1 MAPGRQ
7 IAKPAMKLEVLVN
20 GRPVQMNSAEAH
32 VVEVA
37 PGLYSVLHE
46 GRSYEVRITG
56 GAGQW
61 QGVVGER
68 CFRAELRD
76 PREMTKQANAGLAHK
91 HQDVK
96 APMPGKVI
104 RVLVRQGDAVEAGQG
119 LVVVEAMKMQNEM
132 KALRA
137 GAVLRVAVQDG
148 DTVAAGDV
156 LVTLD

>member
-20 GRPVQMNSAEAH
+20 GRPVQTNSTEAQ

-37 PGLYSVLHE
+37 PGLYSVLRD

-56 GAGQW
+56 GAGEW
-61 QGVVGER
+61 QAVAGER
-68 CFRAELRD
+68 RFQVEVRD
-76 PREMTKQANAGLAHK
+76 PRDMSKQANAGLAHMY
-91 HQDVK
+91 QDVK

-104 RVLVRQGDAVEAGQG
+104 RVLVRQGETVEAGQG

-137 GAVLRVAVQDG
+137 GAVLRVAVKDG

>member
-7 IAKPAMKLEVLVN
+7 IAKPAMKLEISVDGRLVN
-20 GRPVQMNSAEAH
+20 MNSAEAH
-32 VVEVA
+32 VTEVSA
-37 PGLYSVLHE
+37 GLYSVLRE
-46 GRSYEVRITG
+46 GRSYEVRIAG
-56 GAGQW
+56 GPGEW
-61 QGVVGER
+61 QGIVGDRRFHIEV
-68 CFRAELRD
+68 RD
-76 PREMTKQANAGLAHK
+76 PREMSKQANAGLAHM

-104 RVLVRQGDAVEAGQG
+104 RVLVRQGDAVHAGQG

-132 KALRA
+132 KALRD
-137 GAVLRVAVQDG
+137 GAVLRVAVNDG